1 MPPTHHGFN
10 AFLSM
15 YSVIAYVFEATSAA
29 LSAVMIYQL
38 LFKKQI
44 HNKLLNRFLTFLHVV
59 NLFYQIAAF
68 CIFFFDPTN
77 PKWWSLIWLVE
88 NGLLTAINYVNLLIL
103 KIFSILRP
111 QITSFKIQIGQACL
125 LVGYI
130 LVSVLPFVRLVS
142 DVANHLTQIEEWVGC
157 LWVLISIFYDT
168 VQAFYL
174 TFIVYFYS
182 KERGIVNQSS
192 KQKVWI
198 NLGVVL
204 FDWTTIGI
212 FMYQAFNQKDVLFK
226 QMVQQV
232 AIAMTGIHFTFT
244 FVMFQNLTELSLG
257 PAALEKH
264 HKAKETV
271 PTTGMDAKKTIFVPQ
286 RDHTDLANEAVLSIQ
301 WTEMKR
307 SSFSDHQV

>member
-1 MPPTHHGFN
+1 
-10 AFLSM
+10 M
-15 YSVIAYVFEATSAA
+15 YSVIAYVFEATSAV
-29 LSAVMIYQL
+29 LSAIMIYQL

-44 HNKLLNRFLTFLHVV
+44 HNQLLNRFLTFLHVV

-68 CIFFFDPTN
+68 CIFYFDPSN

-111 QITSFKIQIGQACL
+111 QITSFKIRVGQACL
-125 LVGYI
+125 LIGYL
-130 LVSVLPFVRLVS
+130 LVSVLPIVRLVS

-157 LWVLISIFYDT
+157 LWVLICIFYDT

-182 KERGIVNQSS
+182 KERGIVDQGS

-204 FDWTTIGI
+204 FDWSTIGI

-232 AIAMTGIHFTFT
+232 AIAMTGIHFTIT
-244 FVMFQNLTELSLG
+244 FIMFQNLTQLSLG
-257 PAALEKH
+257 PNALDKHDKQKH
-264 HKAKETV
+264 HV
-271 PTTGMDAKKTIFVPQ
+271 PPSTLEAKKTIFVPQ
-286 RDHTDLANEAVLSIQ
+286 RDHTDLINEAVLSIQ
-301 WTEMKR
+301 WTEMRK
-307 SSFSDHQV
+307 SSFSDIQV